1 MLDENTIKYY
11 LDLFELDLTE
21 LMGLLNLTRER
32 VLREGDV
39 YIQEGS
45 MTRKLAYIKTGLM
58 RTIYLKDNGDEIT
71 MLLRWEDQFFSS
83 YDSIFFKQASRF
95 TYQALEDTVVLEANY
110 DEFMDYL
117 NAHPRFAKAKDFFL
131 ISMLAEAMERVESFV
146 LMTPEERYLKLI
158 KEKGDIVQR
167 CHDKHLATWLGITP
181 VFLSRIRKRISEG
194 GTVN

>member
-1 MLDENTIKYY
+1 MLDENTLNHYK
-11 LDLFELDLTE
+11 DFFELE
-21 LMGLLNLTRER
+21 LAELLALLSLTREKK
-32 VLREGDV
+32 LGIGDV

-45 MTRKLAYIKTGLM
+45 LTRKLAYIQKGLI
-58 RTIYLKDNGDEIT
+58 RTVYLKENGDEIT

-83 YDSIFFKQASRF
+83 YDSIFFNRPSRF
-95 TYQALEDTVVLEANY
+95 TYQALEDTVILEANY
-110 DEFMDYL
+110 DEFMDFL

-131 ISMLAEAMERVESFV
+131 LSMLAEAMERVESFV

-181 VFLSRIRKRISEG
+181 VSLSRIRKRIAE
-194 GTVN
+194 NA

>member
-1 MLDENTIKYY
+1 MLDERTINHYK
-11 LDLFELDLTE
+11 DFFELE
-21 LMGLLNLTRER
+21 LSELLALLSLTREKA
-32 VLREGDV
+32 LKQGDV

-45 MTRKLAYIKTGLM
+45 NTRKLAYIQQGLI
-58 RTIYLKDNGDEIT
+58 RTVYLKDNGDEIT

-83 YDSIFFKQASRF
+83 YDSIFFNRPSRF
-95 TYQALEDTVVLEANY
+95 TYQALEDSVVLEANY
-110 DEFMDYL
+110 DEFMDFL

-146 LMTPEERYLKLI
+146 LMTPEERYLSLI

-181 VFLSRIRKRISEG
+181 VSLSRIRKRIASG
-194 GTVN
+194 GER

>member
-1 MLDENTIKYY
+1 MLDETTIKYY
-11 LDLFELDLTE
+11 VELFDLDLGE
-21 LMGLLNLTRER
+21 LMQLISLTREKN
-32 VLREGDV
+32 LREGDV
-39 YIQEGS
+39 YIPEGS
-45 MTRKLAYIKTGLM
+45 QTRKLAYIKKGLM
-58 RTIYLKDNGDEIT
+58 RTVFLKENGDEIT

-83 YDSIFFKQASRF
+83 YDSIFFNQPSRF
-95 TYQALEDTVVLEANY
+95 TYQAMEDTVVLEANY
-110 DEFMDYL
+110 DEFIDFL

-181 VFLSRIRKRISEG
+181 VSLSRIRKRIAEG
-194 GTVN
+194 GER